1 MNGPNNT
8 FIKIKK
14 VRSLQRV
21 LEEIVAEVSASKAEE
36 EVQEVIVIN

>member
-1 MNGPNNT
+1 LNGPNNT

-14 VRSLQRV
+14 IRSSQRV